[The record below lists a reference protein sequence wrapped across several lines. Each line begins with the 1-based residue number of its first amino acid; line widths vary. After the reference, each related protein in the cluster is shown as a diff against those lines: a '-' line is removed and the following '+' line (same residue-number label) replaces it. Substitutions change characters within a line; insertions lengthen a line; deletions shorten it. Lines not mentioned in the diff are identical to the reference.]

1 MTQPPLN
8 FMYMFCFVFWILLS
22 SASGV
27 CIIVTVR
34 HLQEYAECTIRNTLK
49 RNNCS
54 SISSYQLLV
63 APQREVSLEILIYAR
78 NLLIWFAPVTMGTV
92 NSWVQELQM
101 SCSKDSISH
110 IPCHP
115 QALKFFPQ
123 LLWCSLSL
131 AGGKLHFNVSC
142 RTESSVS
149 HSISALPPVTDL
161 CINCCPLQKETSVT
175 KVGSS
180 PGKWL

>member
-1 MTQPPLN
+1 
-8 FMYMFCFVFWILLS
+8 MFCFVFWILLS
-22 SASGV
+22 SVSGV
-27 CIIVTVR
+27 YILVTVQY
-34 HLQEYAECTIRNTLK
+34 LQEHGEYTTRNTLK

-63 APQREVSLEILIYAR
+63 TPQREVSLEILIYAW

-123 LLWCSLSL
+123 LLRCSLSL
-131 AGGKLHFNVSC
+131 AGGKPHFNVSW

-161 CINCCPLQKETSVT
+161 CINCCPPQKETSVT
-175 KVGSS
+175 RIGSS
-180 PGKWL
+180 PGIWL